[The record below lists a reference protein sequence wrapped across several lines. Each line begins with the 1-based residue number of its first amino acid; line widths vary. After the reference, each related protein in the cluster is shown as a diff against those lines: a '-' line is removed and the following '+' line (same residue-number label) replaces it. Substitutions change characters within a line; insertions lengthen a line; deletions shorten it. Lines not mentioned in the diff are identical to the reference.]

1 MTIEL
6 VKKKY
11 MLTIIKISL
20 LFVIFFLLFSISS
33 KNYLVFHTVI
43 ELFSISIGFGICL
56 IAINSFTYY
65 KNIFFASLAIS
76 FFFIGIIEVIHTL
89 LYVEWTFNMI
99 NCQNVYIQ
107 LSLSAKY
114 MRIISFIIALYCMK
128 KKPSLKIIFFLYMIF
143 TASVL
148 LSIFNFSVF
157 PTCYVKFSGVT
168 DFKIASNFILVF
180 LSCYALVILKKNK
193 KCFKINS
200 YRLLILYLIF
210 LALSDVVYIVYIK
223 DFNFSQLISHFF
235 KFISFCM
242 LYSVVIKIT
251 LRDPYNSIFQELSK
265 KALELK
271 IVNETL
277 SNKNSELKKAKINIA
292 KSKAKYKKVLELLPE
307 AVLVREDSNVIY
319 ANSAFIKLFKFNSKE
334 EIINKPIRAIAPKEG
349 KKTLERKILESNNS
363 SFVPFKRETLFC
375 ADGQPVETEVS
386 SVSID
391 FHHQKHVIAIIRNI
405 EERHQYERLRME
417 LEEKDNLRIEFF
429 ANICHELRTPINV
442 IYSALQLQDIYMKQN
457 NIELMTK
464 YNNISKQNCYRLLK
478 LCNNLI
484 DINKLD
490 SGFITP
496 NMKVCNVVEV
506 VESLTSSVIPYVKS
520 KNLNIIFDTN
530 TEEKYIKCDFN
541 FMERII
547 LNLLSNAI
555 KFSRENGCIWVNVWG
570 TENEVFIIVKDNG
583 VGIPENK
590 QKIIFERFMQADK
603 SFSRSCEG
611 SGIGLSLVKSFVEI
625 QGGTIE
631 CKSIQEKE
639 TQFIIRF
646 PVDKALEESA
656 LSLEESEFSSYK
668 IGNSICVEFSDIYFY

>member
-148 LSIFNFSVF
+148 LSIFNFSLF

-590 QKIIFERFMQADK
+590 QKVIFERFMQADK

>member
-1 MTIEL
+1 
-6 VKKKY
+6 
-11 MLTIIKISL
+11 
-20 LFVIFFLLFSISS
+20 
-33 KNYLVFHTVI
+33 
-43 ELFSISIGFGICL
+43 
-56 IAINSFTYY
+56 
-65 KNIFFASLAIS
+65 
-76 FFFIGIIEVIHTL
+76 
-89 LYVEWTFNMI
+89 MI

-143 TASVL
+143 TAGVL
-148 LSIFNFSVF
+148 LSIFNFSLF

-210 LALSDVVYIVYIK
+210 LALSDVVYIIYIK

-307 AVLVREDSNVIY
+307 AVLVHEDLNVIY
-319 ANSAFIKLFKFNSKE
+319 ANSAFINLFKFNSKE

-391 FHHQKHVIAIIRNI
+391 FHNQKHVIAIIRNI

-506 VESLTSSVIPYVKS
+506 IESLASSVIPYVKS

-583 VGIPENK
+583 VGIPKNK
-590 QKIIFERFMQADK
+590 QKVIFERFMQADK

-639 TQFIIRF
+639 TEFIIRF
-646 PVDKALEESA
+646 PIDKALEESA
-656 LSLEESEFSSYK
+656 LSLEESKFSSYK